1 MGPSVDQR
9 LLKNKI
15 SEPKDLAI
23 ETFQRAIS
31 REKKWNRIS
40 KNYGTITKKS
50 TTYDNVIPPAE
61 QGVNK

>member
-23 ETFQRAIS
+23 SNGNFKR
-31 REKKWNRIS
+31 KKMEQNIQELWD
-40 KNYGTITKKS
+40 NYKKS